1 MLLRCDRVR
10 LALRSGLVEVF
21 RPDRIILPVHL
32 FALVSNDFHGRCRVD
47 PCSSEIGYNIAFL
60 YTGTLTEC
68 LGVALCVCCEPRL
81 DISPPM
87 A

>member
-1 MLLRCDRVR
+1 
-10 LALRSGLVEVF
+10 VEVF

-47 PCSSEIGYNIAFL
+47 PCSFEIGYGIAFL
-60 YTGTLTEC
+60 YTGTLAEC

-81 DISPPM
+81 DTPHRRPSLSVTDLIRDG
-87 A
+87 